1 MRGWKVVIGVLTAI
15 VVLVVVNTIV
25 TDRDTEPAKAD
36 GGRIIDLP
44 GGDLQVSEY
53 MQKTCNSGR
62 KNGGQS

>member
-1 MRGWKVVIGVLTAI
+1 VRRGWKIVIGVLTAI

-44 GGDLQVSEY
+44 
-53 MQKTCNSGR
+53 SGTFR
-62 KNGGQS
+62 CARTVR